1 MDSFLGQE
9 PVLVFDRIDANRR
22 KTFLLLGVFAVLLL
36 PFALYVAQFI
46 VFILGMFILPL
57 LPGWQDLTD
66 TQGLVYALVGFCT
79 LWLVALTAYL
89 VYYNSSRLAQRIS
102 GARPLGP
109 GEGGELRRIVENLC
123 IGSGL
128 PPPRLMVLDS
138 NALNALSFG
147 LAPEDATLAVTQGLL
162 KAMDRRELEGV
173 IAQELSQIG
182 NHDILL
188 STVLATLVSM
198 MISPLRSLKIF
209 FEGPGRTLSKD
220 SGARGCLYLLGGYL
234 AISFLMG
241 LLGLILFAGTPGYW
255 VIFGIIIFTFFI
267 LYGAPVICLLIY
279 RAVSREREFLADAN
293 AVLLTRN
300 PAGLAQA
307 LAKLNVGGHAQMPVN
322 PATANLYIVNPL
334 PAGHRF
340 WDRLLSSHPPVDE
353 RINMLGRMGGVTP
366 EMLERAREAMTEI
379 PEAPL
384 EETLPPPG
392 ESIPSETAPGAA
404 SLPPRESVTKKPNF
418 NSPIMRL
425 LAFWFGIGW
434 LNWGI
439 TTLLNGWKEGGRL
452 DDPVEVTV
460 DILLGVFL
468 TAYAVGGQKLVD
480 KIIAQLKRL
489 GLVKDLPPD

>member
-9 PVLVFDRIDANRR
+9 PVLVFDHIDANRR
-22 KTFLLLGVFAVLLL
+22 KTFLLLGIFAILLL

-46 VFILGMFILPL
+46 VFILGVFILPL
-57 LPGWQDLTD
+57 LPGWQDLGDST
-66 TQGLVYALVGFCT
+66 VYTLVGFCT

-89 VYYNSSRLAQRIS
+89 VYYHSSSMARRIS

-109 GEGGELRRIVENLC
+109 EEGSELRRIVENLC

-128 PPPRLMVLDS
+128 PPPRLMVVDS
-138 NALNALSFG
+138 RALNALSFG

-188 STVLATLVSM
+188 STVLATLVNI

-234 AISFLMG
+234 AIAFLMG

-255 VIFGIIIFTFFI
+255 VLFGIIIFTFFI

-307 LAKLNVGGHAQMPVN
+307 LAKLNVGGHAKMLVN
-322 PATANLYIVNPL
+322 PATANLYFVNPL
-334 PAGHRF
+334 PGGHRF

-353 RINMLGRMGGVTP
+353 RINMLARMGGVSP
-366 EMLERAREAMTEI
+366 GRLERAREAMTKV
-379 PEAPL
+379 PEPSL
-384 EETLPPPG
+384 EETIPPPG

-404 SLPPRESVTKKPNF
+404 SLPPRESVTKGLNF
-418 NSPIMRL
+418 NSWILRL
-425 LAFWFGIGW
+425 VAFWFGTEF
-434 LNWGI
+434 LSVGI
-439 TTLLNGWKEGGRL
+439 IALFDGLKEGGRL
-452 DDPVEVTV
+452 DDSVKGVV
-460 DILLGVFL
+460 MIMFGVFL
-468 TAYAVGGQKLVD
+468 TAFAVVGQKLID
-480 KIIAQLKRL
+480 KIITKLKRL